1 MSNLD
6 ELVQVVTA
14 RQREL
19 GRPAIVGISGFGG
32 SGKSTLARR
41 LVAALPDAVRLRGD
55 DFLDPVRVHRRS
67 PDWDGVER
75 DRLVDDVLRPFRDEV
90 PGEFQRHDWDRGRLT
105 EPEPVPRADVL
116 VIDLVGLFHPT
127 TLPLLDLAVWCEID
141 LWTATQR
148 GIARDRDDGN
158 DHDRVWTEVW
168 EPNERD
174 FEQRFAPREV
184 ADVLF
189 PTR

>member
-6 ELVQVVTA
+6 ELVRVVTT
-14 RQREL
+14 RRREL
-19 GRPAIVGISGFGG
+19 GRPMVVGISGFGG

-67 PDWDGVER
+67 TDWDGVER
-75 DRLVDDVLRPFRDEV
+75 ERLVADVLRPFRDEV
-90 PGEFQRHDWDRGRLT
+90 PGEFQRYDWDRGRLT
-105 EPEPVPRADVL
+105 EPEAVPHADVL
-116 VIDLVGLFHPT
+116 VLDLVGLFHPA
-127 TLPLLDLAVWCEID
+127 TLPLVDLAVWCDLD

-148 GIARDRDDGN
+148 GIARDRADGN
-158 DHDRVWTEVW
+158 DHDRLWTEIW

-174 FEQRFAPREV
+174 FEERFAPREV

-189 PTR
+189 PTG